1 MIRRGENEGF
11 AFMHEPQRLCFL
23 TAAADKAPK
32 ITKERGKGRPKGK
45 GNKNR
50 RGGGDDE
57 EDQDGDDEEGAPA
70 SILMSEECADSAK
83 RKIRVMFEVAR
94 DQGINALVLGAFG
107 CGSYR

>member
-32 ITKERGKGRPKGK
+32 ITKERRPKGK
-45 GNKNR
+45 GNKKR

-57 EDQDGDDEEGAPA
+57 GDDEDGDDEERA
-70 SILMSEECADSAK
+70 SATILMNEECADSAK
-83 RKIRVMFEVAR
+83 RKIRVMFEVAI